1 MYSFPQCLPGHTS
14 EVIWALG
21 VFVYIENFLAID
33 VLSLITEAYSGCHF
47 FPRVTCNLKTAVH
60 FISSKLW
67 KTSSQMDPSILMTLL
82 HFLHSYHLCV
92 YGNITNI
99 VGKKT
104 FLLSVYQE
112 LWIYWSSLRTS
123 SWVPSVALWP
133 MCHWHRSD
141 GNTRFL
147 FMT

>member
-21 VFVYIENFLAID
+21 VFVYTENFLAID
-33 VLSLITEAYSGCHF
+33 FLSLITKAYSGCHF
-47 FPRVTCNLKTAVH
+47 FHEWLVTLRQLS
-60 FISSKLW
+60 ISFPLSCEKHRHKWILAFLW
-67 KTSSQMDPSILMTLL
+67 PFYI
-82 HFLHSYHLCV
+82 FLHSYHLCV